1 MRYLVKFISVI
12 LFSFFFFS
20 SSMSEEKTA
29 FIDVDFLLQNSNI
42 GKKILKNI
50 NDFNKK
56 NIDQLEKK
64 NNDLKNHEINTKNKK
79 NIISEQ
85 EFKKEINN
93 FQEKVKLFNEEKN
106 NMVTEFNN
114 YRNTEIEKVFKVFN
128 PIISNYM
135 KKNSIKILF
144 DSKNIFMGSQNSN
157 ITKEILEII
166 NNEIK

>member
-1 MRYLVKFISVI
+1 MK
-12 LFSFFFFS
+12 
-20 SSMSEEKTA
+20 
-29 FIDVDFLLQNSNI
+29 
-42 GKKILKNI
+42 
-50 NDFNKK
+50 
-56 NIDQLEKK
+56 KK
-64 NNDLKNHEINTKNKK
+64 NNDLRDLEIKIKNKK

-114 YRNTEIEKVFKVFN
+114 YRNIEIEKVFKAFN

-144 DSKNIFMGSQNSN
+144 DSKNIFMGSKDSN
-157 ITKEILEII
+157 ITREILEII

>member
-12 LFSFFFFS
+12 LFSFFFLS

-64 NNDLKNHEINTKNKK
+64 NNDLKNHEINIKNKK

>member
-64 NNDLKNHEINTKNKK
+64 NNDLKNHEINIKNKK

-114 YRNTEIEKVFKVFN
+114 YRNTEIEKVFKAFN